1 MGASS
6 YSSENQ
12 DAHFKCAYFAI
23 LVVLFTCSNLD
34 LHTALLLG
42 ICQEAHEDQ
51 RYNKSTNC
59 ESFGGGNCRRVN
71 NTCV

>member
-34 LHTALLLG
+34 LHLHTALLLG
-42 ICQEAHEDQ
+42 ICQAAHEDQ
-51 RYNKSTNC
+51 RYN
-59 ESFGGGNCRRVN
+59 
-71 NTCV
+71 

>member
-12 DAHFKCAYFAI
+12 DAHFKCAYLAI

-34 LHTALLLG
+34 LHLHTALLFG
-42 ICQEAHEDQ
+42 ICQAAHEDQ
-51 RYNKSTNC
+51 RYN
-59 ESFGGGNCRRVN
+59 
-71 NTCV
+71 